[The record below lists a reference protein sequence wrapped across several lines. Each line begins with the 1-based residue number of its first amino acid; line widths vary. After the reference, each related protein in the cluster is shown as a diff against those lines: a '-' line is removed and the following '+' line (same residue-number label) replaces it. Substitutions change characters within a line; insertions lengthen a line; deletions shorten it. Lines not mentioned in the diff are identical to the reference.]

1 MVDGLGYGKAA
12 GMTDSARIDQHET
25 LTLDTITALSRAVA
39 ADYDARVRVIGVTSS
54 DGESE
59 RVELLIT
66 IHGCHTDPCVIMLN
80 VTRSG
85 REALEHDL
93 RDKFRDALA
102 AHVTPP
108 S

>member
-1 MVDGLGYGKAA
+1 
-12 GMTDSARIDQHET
+12 MTDGARADNDQT
-25 LTLDTITALSRAVA
+25 LTLDTITVLSHAVA
-39 ADYDARVRVIGVTSS
+39 AEYDARVRVLGVTSS

-85 REALEHDL
+85 REAFEHDL

-102 AHVTPP
+102 AHVTAT